1 VIETERLILRRWRE
15 ADRAPHAAMMADPH
29 VGDWLGGT
37 ETRVQADD
45 QIDRREDE
53 LTRSGWGLL
62 AIERKADGLFIGC
75 AGLRPVDASL
85 PVAPAIEIGWR
96 LARHAWGAGHAS
108 EAARALLDDGFTRRR
123 LTEIAAFTARTN
135 LRSRAVMTRLG
146 MTREPSRDFDHP
158 GLPADHPLRRHVVY
172 LARAGCLSGG

>member
-1 VIETERLILRRWRE
+1 MIETERLILRRWRE
-15 ADRAPHAAMMADPH
+15 ADREPHAAMMADPQ

-37 ETRVQADD
+37 ETRVQAAA

-62 AIERKADGLFIGC
+62 AMERKADGLFIGC
-75 AGLRPVDASL
+75 AGLRPTHAPL

-108 EAARALLDDGFTRRR
+108 EAARALLKDGFTRRR
-123 LTEIAAFTARTN
+123 LTEIIAFTAVAN
-135 LRSRAVMTRLG
+135 LRSQAVMTRLG
-146 MTREPSRDFDHP
+146 MTRDPSRDFDHP
-158 GLPADHPLRRHVVY
+158 GLPVDHPLRAHVVY
-172 LARAGCLSGG
+172 AARIG